1 MNRRQMLRSLA
12 GACSALALNSPPSL
26 SAAASPSRTR
36 LGIVTYCLSLR
47 QKALAQ
53 GGAGKSLADPL
64 TFLEECRA
72 LGAGGI
78 QTDLGIRDET
88 YAAQLR
94 RRAEALDMHVEGAI
108 QLPYLEADLPRFEQQ
123 VETAAR
129 AGATLARATLM
140 PGRRYEQFTSL
151 KDYQAAVARGLKAL
165 QLAEPLLA
173 RRRFRLALE
182 NHKDQRVAE
191 RLELLKRLSSEYV
204 GACVD
209 VGNDLALL
217 ADPIEVV
224 RAYAPW
230 AFTAHLK
237 DQAVQEY
244 EEGFLLADAALGE
257 GLLDLPAMLEVLRQA
272 KPGLRFNLEV
282 ITRDPLNVPVLTD
295 NYWATLADVPA
306 SDLARALRLVKAKS
320 SRQPLACVSKLA
332 PAQQVEAET
341 GNILRSLAYARERL
355 GL

>member
-12 GACSALALNSPPSL
+12 GACSALALNSPGSL
-26 SAAASPSRTR
+26 SAAAGPGRTR
-36 LGIVTYCLSLR
+36 LGIVTYCLGIRQRALLR
-47 QKALAQ
+47 E
-53 GGAGKSLADPL
+53 GAGKSLADPL
-64 TFLEECRA
+64 TFLEECQA

-88 YAAQLR
+88 STAQLR
-94 RRAEALDMHVEGAI
+94 RRAEALDMHIEGAI
-108 QLPYLEADLPRFEQQ
+108 ELPYDEAELPRFERQL
-123 VETAAR
+123 ETAAR
-129 AGATLARATLM
+129 AGATVARATLM
-140 PGRRYEQFTSL
+140 PNRRYEQFTSL
-151 KDYQAAVARGLKAL
+151 KDYQAAVARGVKAL

-182 NHKDQRVAE
+182 NHKDQRLAE

-217 ADPIEVV
+217 EDPGEVV

-230 AFTAHLK
+230 AFTVHLK
-237 DQAVQEY
+237 DLAVREY
-244 EEGFLLADAALGE
+244 ADGFLLADAALGE
-257 GLLDLPAMLEVLRQA
+257 GILDLPAMLDVLRKA

-282 ITRDPLNVPVLTD
+282 ITRDPLKVPVLAD
-295 NYWATLADVPA
+295 SYWATLTDVPA
-306 SDLARALRLVKAKS
+306 TDLARTLRLVKAKS
-320 SRQPLACVSKLA
+320 SVQPLAYPSQLS
-332 PAQQVEAET
+332 PAEQVEAET
-341 GNILRSLAYARERL
+341 GNIRRSLAYARERL